1 MDKILED
8 LERAILAYDNGG
20 AEKCAKEAIDAGLD
34 PIRALDAITNSLKQV
49 GDGYERGECWL
60 PELVGAATAAKSA
73 IPIIEERIRE
83 TGAKLNSLGKVIIG
97 TVYGDIHDIGK
108 NIVASLALTHGFQVI
123 DLGVDVPAERFVD
136 AVVSNMPDIV
146 AMSALLTT
154 TAHVQKEVIEAI
166 RKAGLRDNLKIAV
179 GGAALTSEFAEMIGA
194 DGYAPTAVDAI
205 ALFKRLIG
213 IDSRE
218 YNRQRRIQAN

>member
-8 LERAILAYDNGG
+8 LERAILDYDSNT

-34 PIRALDAITNSLKQV
+34 PIRALDAITNGLKQV
-49 GDGYERGECWL
+49 GDEYERGECWL
-60 PELVGAATAAKSA
+60 PELIGAATTAKSA
-73 IPIIEERIRE
+73 IPIIEGKIRE

-166 RKAGLRDNLKIAV
+166 RKAGLSDKVKIAV
-179 GGAALTSEFAEMIGA
+179 GGAALTSEFAERIGA
-194 DGYAPTAVDAI
+194 DGYDPTAVGAVI
-205 ALFKRLIG
+205 LFKRLMG
-213 IDSRE
+213 ID
-218 YNRQRRIQAN
+218 